1 VIAAVVLAAGLAR
14 RMGRAKLLLPVAGQ
28 PIVRHAVEGV
38 RSAGL
43 DPILVVTGPEPAPI
57 EAALAG
63 LGVRVVVNP
72 VPEAGQAGSVRAGI
86 AALPAAVDTVLIALG
101 DQPALAPTIIPALLA
116 AHRSSRRPIVA
127 PRYQDGPG
135 NPVLFDRAIFP
146 ELLALEGDQGARPV
160 IARDTARV
168 AWVALDLPMPQDVDT
183 PADYEKIRG
192 ALPPTNPPAHPGGG
206 QGTPRARGVD

>member
-1 VIAAVVLAAGLAR
+1 
-14 RMGRAKLLLPVAGQ
+14 M
-28 PIVRHAVEGV
+28 
-38 RSAGL
+38 
-43 DPILVVTGPEPAPI
+43 
-57 EAALAG
+57 
-63 LGVRVVVNP
+63 
-72 VPEAGQAGSVRAGI
+72 
-86 AALPAAVDTVLIALG
+86 LIALG

-116 AHRSSRRPIVA
+116 THRSSGRPIVA

-160 IARDTARV
+160 ITRDAARV

-183 PADYEKIRG
+183 PADYEKIRC
-192 ALPPTNPPAHPGGG
+192 ALPPTNPPAQPGGG